1 MPTGN
6 VIVTVVDVGQGQ
18 CTFVEIYNNSSPAK
32 LIHTLLLD
40 CGTDK
45 PSTQTDV
52 NLDYIA
58 AKALELDKPGFD
70 CIVFSHSDKDHIY
83 LTRQVLDKIAETKK
97 PVIKEV
103 IYGGAY
109 RKYTKYGF
117 NILEH
122 IEDEKYCSA
131 NKIFSLESNFT
142 NYNYAPGKKK
152 YEGNLWESANKDVVL
167 YTIVGNVLS
176 SDPDWDDNDLN
187 VEGATAEA
195 LNRVSIIA
203 GLYYAGASFVICG
216 DATNITMAAVNSLFE
231 GGTTVFANNKMTTMP
246 HHGSRATGFAVKS
259 GKAASD
265 VSVEIVDTFAATLK
279 SKTMSISAYEKHRH
293 PSLEL
298 INKFIPTQITAI
310 LRDPRLKQ
318 KNTHRITAYID
329 VSLTTG
335 KAFTILEGASYSFES
350 GTNTFSTR
358 YSDSGPYFSY
368 SLGTKKASASEGIVA
383 TTPAT
388 SINPFAC
395 WRYTAASTGTAITEG
410 YPNLAIPL
418 APFTSAPAAALST
431 TPDPEHEMAGT
442 LALTPVELLPVFR
455 IKVKDQSVKSR
466 SAVAASSIPNTV
478 THYH

>member
-122 IEDEKYCSA
+122 IEDKGYCA
-131 NKIFSLESNFT
+131 ADEIFSLESNFT
-142 NYNYAPGKKK
+142 NYNYASGKKK
-152 YEGNLWESANKDVVL
+152 YEGNLWESTNKEVVL

-259 GKAASD
+259 GQAASD
-265 VSVEIVDTFAATLK
+265 TSVEIVETFAATLK
-279 SKTMSISAYEKHRH
+279 SKTMSISAFEKHRH

-298 INKFIPTQITAI
+298 INKFIPTQTGAI

-318 KNTHRITAYID
+318 KNAHRITAYID

-335 KAFTILEGASYSFES
+335 KAVTIYEGLSYSFES

-358 YSDSGPYFSY
+358 YSDLGPYFSY
-368 SLGTKKASASEGIVA
+368 TLGTKKAEASEGVIV
-383 TTPAT
+383 TTPVT

-395 WRYTAASTGTAITEG
+395 WRYTAAPAGTAITNG
-410 YPNLAIPL
+410 YPNLALPL
-418 APFTSAPAAALST
+418 TAFTSAPTLGLSMA
-431 TPDPEHEMAGT
+431 PDAEDETAGT
-442 LALTPVELLPVFR
+442 LTLAPVELLPVFR
-455 IKVKDQSVKSR
+455 IKEKDRMAKKR
-466 SAVAASSIPNTV
+466 TAVAASSIPNTV
-478 THYH
+478 TQYH